1 MIVDGMIMIWCYT
14 AIWSRKTLNCP
25 DLYPTPRMGETGEIF
40 KLQVVFLSD
49 EFSIQR
55 PVEFGHLANDLN
67 RNLVVDVD
75 GLIRL
80 FSSFPL
86 DRLQMGVYY
95 KA

>member
-1 MIVDGMIMIWCYT
+1 MVSFSPSHSAD
-14 AIWSRKTLNCP
+14 R
-25 DLYPTPRMGETGEIF
+25 DLG
-40 KLQVVFLSD
+40 LLSD
-49 EFSIQR
+49 EFSMQR
-55 PVEFGHLANDLN
+55 PVEFGHLANDLK